1 VYQLCLE
8 GRLVQILVR
17 DGVVFCNII
26 LGMDLLSRHR
36 VLLDCLRARVH
47 ISGAEQILFAYM
59 LHAEELL
66 DMGSKW
72 ILVIISMVNM
82 SCRIF

>member
-1 VYQLCLE
+1 MVH
-8 GRLVQILVR
+8 RLVR
-17 DGVVFCNII
+17 DGVLFCDII

-36 VLLDCLRARVH
+36 VLLEFLRARVH

-66 DMGSKW
+66 DMG
-72 ILVIISMVNM
+72 VNG
-82 SCRIF
+82 FW

>member
-1 VYQLCLE
+1 M
-8 GRLVQILVR
+8 VQRLVR
-17 DGVVFCNII
+17 DGVVFCDII

-36 VLLDCLRARVH
+36 VLLDCMRARVH
-47 ISGAEQILFAYM
+47 ISRVEQILIAYM
-59 LHAEELL
+59 LHVEELL

-82 SCRIF
+82 SCKIF